1 LLENSW
7 KKENLMILRSTFM
20 SIIGNNIDLNKA
32 KAKWKKVGAN
42 RYEIKKIFCYNSCSK
57 NCVFKLIKPF
67 SRKK

>member
-1 LLENSW
+1 
-7 KKENLMILRSTFM
+7 M